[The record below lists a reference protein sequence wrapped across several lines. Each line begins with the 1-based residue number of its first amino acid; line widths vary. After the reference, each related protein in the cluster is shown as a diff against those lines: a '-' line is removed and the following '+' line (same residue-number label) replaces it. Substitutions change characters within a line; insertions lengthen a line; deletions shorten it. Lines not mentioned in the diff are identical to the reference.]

1 MYFRPAPSIRPS
13 EITPHPVYLERRRFM
28 GRLMAGALAGGL
40 GLAGCDAASAPRGQ
54 PLAFQR
60 RHPASTDEPPT
71 AYETIT
77 TYGNFYEF
85 GPDKDDPGKH
95 APRLLRPRP
104 WQVRI
109 EGEVKRPFTL
119 DIDDILKL
127 APLEERI
134 YRLRC
139 VEGWSMVVPW
149 IGFPLSE
156 LIRRCDITGN
166 ARFVEF
172 VTLADPS
179 QMPYVRVPLLPW
191 PYLEA
196 VRLDEAMHPLAIIA
210 VGLYGEVLPNQN
222 GAPLRVVFPW
232 KYGFKSGKSIVAIRF
247 VERQPQ
253 TIWMRAAGGEYGFYA
268 NVNPEV
274 DHPRWSQAT
283 ERRLGEFFKRKTLMF
298 NGYAEEVGPL
308 YAGMD
313 LRRFF

>member
-1 MYFRPAPSIRPS
+1 MLIRPRPDIPPS
-13 EITPHPVYLERRRFM
+13 EITPHTLYLERRKFV
-28 GRLMAGALAGGL
+28 GQLAAGALIGGL
-40 GLAGCDAASAPRGQ
+40 GLGGGAAAVVPRGA
-54 PLAFQR
+54 PLPFQR

-85 GPDKDDPGKH
+85 GPDKDDPGKL

-109 EGEVKRPFTL
+109 EGAVKRPLTFG
-119 DIDDILKL
+119 IEDILKF

-156 LIRRCDITGN
+156 LIKRCDITSN

-179 QMPYVRVPLLPW
+179 QMPYVRVPFLDW
-191 PYLEA
+191 PYHEA

-232 KYGFKSGKSIVAIRF
+232 KYGFKGAKSIVAIRF
-247 VERQPQ
+247 LEHQPE
-253 TIWMRAAGGEYGFYA
+253 TVWTKSPGGEYGFYA
-268 NVNPEV
+268 NVNPNV
-274 DHPRWSQAT
+274 DHPRWSQAR

-298 NGYAEEVGPL
+298 NGYAEQVAPL

-313 LRRFF
+313 LRRFY